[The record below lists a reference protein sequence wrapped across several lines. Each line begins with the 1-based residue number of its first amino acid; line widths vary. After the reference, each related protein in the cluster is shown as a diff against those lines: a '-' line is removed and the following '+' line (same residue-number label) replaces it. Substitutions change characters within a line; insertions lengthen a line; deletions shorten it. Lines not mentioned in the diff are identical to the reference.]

1 MGRHGAAGVRG
12 TVGTG
17 PARAR
22 AGFQELRQAPDAAWQ
37 LEARGCGAATPRKR
51 ARAARPPPP
60 SPARG
65 ASHIPP
71 QPPET
76 AVVLAARPPPVPPQP
91 RPRRGPW
98 LPSSAGG
105 GQKRP
110 GFSATEP
117 NAPSTAI
124 HSRLVSQPRGPRR
137 TGPART
143 VFFPVAVQPGRT
155 RQGQRPCCPSFSH
168 CHPEVLAGNLRPPK
182 ASRAAGPCG
191 AHVWGMLR
199 RVCRARGNPSRLATG
214 MLTGEHHVKRERGC
228 GSARLS
234 PEREQSPPSDTSGWR
249 GADRPGAVGLPA
261 GRVPAPAD
269 LEPTPRPVLPV
280 GCVAQSRGQ
289 QARCPLVLPRFPCGL
304 RGPLSG
310 RQHGVESEDSP
321 SRWAFGEP
329 VTLLLEP
336 GAVSSV

>member
-1 MGRHGAAGVRG
+1 MRG

-22 AGFQELRQAPDAAWQ
+22 AGLQELRQAPDAAWQ

-60 SPARG
+60 
-65 ASHIPP
+65 PP
-71 QPPET
+71 LAGRRTSRPSRLRQPWSW
-76 AVVLAARPPPVPPQP
+76 
-91 RPRRGPW
+91 RRGHPLCPHSPVLGAGPGSRV
-98 LPSSAGG
+98 LPEA
-105 GQKRP
+105 
-110 GFSATEP
+110 AE
-117 NAPSTAI
+117 A
-124 HSRLVSQPRGPRR
+124 SRLQRHGAERPLHSCWFTSRQPAPGPTEDRAPR
-137 TGPART
+137 ALCSFLWQCSRAR
-143 VFFPVAVQPGRT
+143 A
-155 RQGQRPCCPSFSH
+155 RQGQRPHCPSFSH
-168 CHPEVLAGNLRPPK
+168 CHPDVLAGNLRPPK

-199 RVCRARGNPSRLATG
+199 RVCWAHGNPSRLATG
-214 MLTGEHHVKRERGC
+214 MLTGERHVKRERGC

-234 PEREQSPPSDTSGWR
+234 PDREQSPPSDTSGWR

-261 GRVPAPAD
+261 GRVPAPAG

-289 QARCPLVLPRFPCGL
+289 QARCPLVLPRFPCSL

>member
-12 TVGTG
+12 AVGTG

-22 AGFQELRQAPDAAWQ
+22 AGLQELRQAPDAAWQ
-37 LEARGCGAATPRKR
+37 LEARGCGAVTPRKR

-60 SPARG
+60 PPLAGRRTSRPSRLRQPWSWRRGHPLCPHSPVLG
-65 ASHIPP
+65 AGPGSRVLPEAAEAPPP
-71 QPPET
+71 QLL
-76 AVVLAARPPPVPPQP
+76 VHV
-91 RPRRGPW
+91 
-98 LPSSAGG
+98 SSASPGAHG
-105 GQKRP
+105 GQ
-110 GFSATEP
+110 
-117 NAPSTAI
+117 
-124 HSRLVSQPRGPRR
+124 
-137 TGPART
+137 GPART

-155 RQGQRPCCPSFSH
+155 RQGQRPRCPSFSH
-168 CHPEVLAGNLRPPK
+168 CHPDVLAGNLRPPK

-191 AHVWGMLR
+191 AHVRGMLR

-234 PEREQSPPSDTSGWR
+234 PDREQSPPSDTSGWR